1 MKKIYKSKLALGI
14 LTTIMSTSIFA
25 TSQMHELTDSELSE
39 QTGQALLSLGFTG
52 PSGTGVGAT
61 TSDYGFYKLGLEA
74 KVELNANIKN
84 LQLGCGGVNGA
95 GACDIDMSNI
105 SLSGLPDQKDASG
118 TPIWSKERASTSAEI
133 TNPFLEFAIK
143 NPNSASTRE
152 VTGFR
157 LSAEKIM
164 GYLSAGTDNVQN
176 PTDGIKTFSGFL
188 KVAKTP
194 VNAFTDPA
202 YFGTTEDQRIF
213 AKITAL
219 GLFPRTV
226 FTDSAAMQS
235 STNGGQPWGIQVPKQ
250 TVSFDFPETVVTGNR
265 MSQLNLVVENVPIP
279 TISIGADSGAIKM
292 LLDSPILTVN
302 NATFYMGAEGTTAAG
317 CAAGE
322 NVSGCSYIKNLKA
335 NVTVKQNFSLIH
347 NLPITSGGYLSL
359 QSESVKWPGSDEKDI
374 SQPGWWLSFKDPL
387 DFGALNPTA
396 GINMDDV
403 LPQIGTF
410 ITNYLSQNNINLG
423 GANTWNALRGA
434 PIYQGIGSII
444 LADNARAVMSLNNLL
459 LDNNQKPVSNCYG
472 SLKFC

>member
-1 MKKIYKSKLALGI
+1 MKKIYKTKLALGI

-52 PSGTGVGAT
+52 PSGAGVGAT

-105 SLSGLPDQKDASG
+105 SLSGLPDGRTADG
-118 TPIWSKERASTSAEI
+118 TATWSKGRASTSAEI

-164 GYLSAGTDNVQN
+164 GYLSTGVDNVQN
-176 PTDGIKTFSGFL
+176 PTDGIKSFSGFL
-188 KVAKTP
+188 KVAQTP

-202 YFGTTEDQRIF
+202 YFGITEDQRIWG
-213 AKITAL
+213 KVDVVL
-219 GLFPRTV
+219 GKRTV
-226 FTDSAAMQS
+226 FTDVGAMQAARS
-235 STNGGQPWGIQVPKQ
+235 DGRPWGILVPKQ
-250 TVSFDFPETVVTGNR
+250 TVAFNFPETIVQGNR
-265 MSQLNLVVENVPIP
+265 MSQLNLVVNDVPIP
-279 TISIGADSGAIKM
+279 TISIGADNGSISLKM
-292 LLDSPILTVN
+292 NSSVLWASSAEFFMGDS
-302 NATFYMGAEGTTAAG
+302 GTTSVG
-317 CAAGE
+317 CAANYDE
-322 NVSGCSYIKNLKA
+322 SKCSYIKNLKA
-335 NVTVKQNFSLIH
+335 NVAVKQNFSLIH

-359 QSESVKWPGSDEKDI
+359 QNAAVKWPGSDAADVA
-374 SQPGWWLSFKDPL
+374 QPGYWLSFKDPL

-403 LPQIGTF
+403 LPQIATF
-410 ITNYLSQNNINLG
+410 ITNYLSKNEIVLSLGQAG
-423 GANTWNALRGA
+423 GALFGVPVNK
-434 PIYQGIGSII
+434 GIGAIT
-444 LADNARAVMSLNNLL
+444 LDDNARAVMSLSNLL